1 MRSGVTE
8 LLVSVI
14 DDDDAVR
21 TALDSLLRS
30 CGFRVAT
37 FESAE
42 ALLASSA
49 RADSACIVSDIRLP
63 GGMSGVEL
71 VDRLAALGDIPPV
84 ILISATEDEVALGL
98 DGRPGVF
105 CFLRKP
111 FESSR
116 LLDCIHRALAL

>member
-1 MRSGVTE
+1 MRSDVAE

-30 CGFRVAT
+30 CGYRVAD
-37 FESAE
+37 FASAE
-42 ALLASSA
+42 AFLASSA

-71 VDRLAALGDIPPV
+71 VDRLAALGDIPPI

-98 DGRPGVF
+98 DSRPGVF

-111 FESSR
+111 FESQR
-116 LLDCIHRALAL
+116 LIDCLNKALAA